1 MTGLRTSGPALPGG
15 ILVVGDVIDDTVV
28 IPSGPI
34 RPDTDTASAIRSVA
48 GGSAANTA
56 AWLAALGADVAFVGA
71 VNRSDVDRH
80 SALLAGVDVHLQGT
94 PSPTGAIIV
103 LVQGADR
110 SMLTDR
116 GANADLDFDAIP
128 DDLMRAHVHLTGHS
142 MAASDGAAFAR
153 FLRRAKAAGATVSV
167 SPGSVAYID
176 ALGAARFAEVIAGAD
191 VLFASA
197 VEGSALTG
205 VSELDAIAARV
216 DAPTVVLTLGADGV
230 VVDGTHL
237 PAVTA
242 PVVVDPT
249 GAGDAFCAGFLA
261 RWIVDRDAV
270 AAARAGTEVA
280 ARAVGVVGGRP
291 A

>member
-1 MTGLRTSGPALPGG
+1 MSRSGG

-28 IPSGPI
+28 IPSGTI
-34 RPDTDTASAIRSVA
+34 RPDTDTPSTIRRVA

-71 VNRSDVDRH
+71 VHRADVERH
-80 SALLAGVDVHLQGT
+80 TVLLPGVDVHLQARDAA
-94 PSPTGAIIV
+94 TGAIIV
-103 LVQGADR
+103 LVQGAER

-116 GANADLDFDAIP
+116 GANAELDFDAIP
-128 DDLMRAHVHLTGHS
+128 DALIRGHVHLTGHS

-176 ALGAARFAEVIAGAD
+176 ALGAARFGAVIAGAD
-191 VLFASA
+191 VLFASL
-197 VEGSALTG
+197 VEGAALAGTADPA
-205 VSELDAIAARV
+205 EIAARV
-216 DAPTVVLTLGADGV
+216 DAPTLVLTLGADGV
-230 VVDGTHL
+230 IVDGAHI

-242 PVVVDPT
+242 PEVIDPT

-261 RWIVDRDAV
+261 RWTRDRDAV
-270 AAARAGTEVA
+270 ASARAGAEVA

>member
-1 MTGLRTSGPALPGG
+1 MSAGALPAG

-71 VNRSDVDRH
+71 VNRADVDRH
-80 SALLAGVDVHLQGT
+80 TALLPGVDVHLQAT
-94 PSPTGAIIV
+94 DAATGAIIV

-116 GANADLDFDAIP
+116 GANAELDFDAIP
-128 DDLMRAHVHLTGHS
+128 DELIRAHVHLTGHA

-167 SPGSVAYID
+167 SPGSAAYID
-176 ALGAARFAEVIAGAD
+176 ALGAERFTEVIAGAD
-191 VLFASA
+191 VLFASL
-197 VEGSALTG
+197 VEGAALAG
-205 VSELDAIAARV
+205 VPDPAGIAARV
-216 DAPTVVLTLGADGV
+216 DAATLVLTLGSDGV
-230 VVDGTHL
+230 IVDGVQL

-242 PVVVDPT
+242 PVAIDPT

-261 RWIVDRDAV
+261 RWIGDRDPV
-270 AAARAGTEVA
+270 DAARAGTEVA